1 MTGESSIA
9 NFVFDEFFDTC
20 KLIQATRAGIVPSIV
35 LKTEPFMSLPVY
47 QNFVNGQYL
56 ANKTG
61 ALFDVINPATAQVI
75 YQVEVADEDVRLA
88 AIESAKKGFADWSGM
103 TAIERSRILLK
114 AVALLRERNDELATI
129 EVADT
134 GKPWQ
139 EASVVDVHS
148 GADAIEF
155 FAGLAPSIQGNQQQV
170 GDDFYYT
177 RAEPLGVCAGIGAWN
192 YPLQI
197 ACWKAAPALACG
209 NSMIFKPSE
218 ETPLGALKLAEILF
232 EAGVPA
238 GVFNVIQGDG
248 QVGAWLSQHA
258 DIAKVSFTGEVGTGK
273 KVMTSAAGSL
283 KDITM
288 ELGGKSPLI
297 VFDDADI
304 DNAVSAAM
312 LGNFY
317 TQGEICTNAT
327 RVFVQKNLYPKFI
340 ERLLERIDKNIVAGD
355 PMDPETNFGALISNK
370 HHQLVLSYIQK
381 GLDYGAT
388 LLCGGKALTPEQ
400 APNGYFVAPTVFG
413 NCTDDMTICREE
425 IFGPVMAVLTFESE
439 EDVIQR
445 ANNTHLGLA
454 AGVFTQDITRAH
466 RVIHQ
471 LQAGICWINSY
482 GLSPVEMPV
491 GGYKQSGIGRENGLV
506 TLNHYTQIKSVYV
519 GLGPLDSPF

>member
-1 MTGESSIA
+1 MSI
-9 NFVFDEFFDTC
+9 
-20 KLIQATRAGIVPSIV
+20 
-35 LKTEPFMSLPVY
+35 PVY
-47 QNFVNGQYL
+47 QNFVDGHYL

-61 ALFDVINPATAQVI
+61 EVFDVINPATAQVI
-75 YQVEVADEDVRLA
+75 YQVEVADESVCIA
-88 AIESAKKGFADWSGM
+88 AFESAQKGFAIWSAM
-103 TAIERSRILLK
+103 SAMERSRVLLN
-114 AVALLRERNDELATI
+114 AVSLLREQNHGLAKI

-155 FAGLAPSIQGNQQQV
+155 FAGQAPAIQGNQQQV

-197 ACWKAAPALACG
+197 ACWKAAPALASG

-218 ETPLGALKLAEILF
+218 ETPLGALKLAEIF
-232 EAGVPA
+232 VQAGVPA

-248 QVGAWLSQHA
+248 QVGAWLSQHD

-273 KVMTSAAGSL
+273 KVMASAAGSL
-283 KDITM
+283 KEVTM

-327 RVFVQKNLYPKFI
+327 RVFVHHAIYPTFI
-340 ERLLERIDKNIVAGD
+340 ERLLERIQKNIVAGD
-355 PMDPETNFGALISNK
+355 PMDPDTNFGALISQK
-370 HHQLVLSYIQK
+370 HHELVLGYIQK
-381 GLDYGAT
+381 GLDDGAA
-388 LLCGGKALTPEQ
+388 LLCGGNSLKPKN

-413 NCTDDMTICREE
+413 HCTDDMTICREE
-425 IFGPVMAVLTFESE
+425 IFGPVMAVLTFENE
-439 EDVIQR
+439 EEVIQR

-506 TLNHYTQIKSVYV
+506 TLSHYTQIKSVYV
-519 GLGPLDSPF
+519 GLQPLDSPF